1 MHCAWAHS
9 RCASR
14 SIASVATPDV
24 RRLATAPSPPGEGG
38 WAPDAGFAGDLTGKA
53 PDMNSAHPPLP
64 EPGHGAPPLPGQ
76 PIGHPMP
83 TAPPHTMDCSPEDA
97 GMVRRERPG
106 MGLVLVCVGALL
118 MVIALFLPWVSAGL
132 IEWPSENPV
141 AEPDRA
147 GLFSMV
153 STVRDATEG
162 ARRAPN
168 PGTISSLVFGW
179 LLVVLTAV
187 SIRSEEHTSE
197 LQSLMR
203 ISYAVFCLKK
213 KN

>member
-1 MHCAWAHS
+1 
-9 RCASR
+9 
-14 SIASVATPDV
+14 
-24 RRLATAPSPPGEGG
+24 
-38 WAPDAGFAGDLTGKA
+38 
-53 PDMNSAHPPLP
+53 
-64 EPGHGAPPLPGQ
+64 
-76 PIGHPMP
+76 
-83 TAPPHTMDCSPEDA
+83 
-97 GMVRRERPG
+97 
-106 MGLVLVCVGALL
+106 

-187 SIRSEEHTSE
+187 SI
-197 LQSLMR
+197 LLAV
-203 ISYAVFCLKK
+203 ISAVGLRRTVLTTFARALAVVVAAVVVVVCLAGMFDIVAAVPDGPAGETTASPPSPASDSDPVAIGRASWRERV
-213 KN
+213 

>member
-1 MHCAWAHS
+1 M
-9 RCASR
+9 
-14 SIASVATPDV
+14 
-24 RRLATAPSPPGEGG
+24 L
-38 WAPDAGFAGDLTGKA
+38 
-53 PDMNSAHPPLP
+53 
-64 EPGHGAPPLPGQ
+64 
-76 PIGHPMP
+76 

-153 STVRDATEG
+153 STVRDATAG
-162 ARRAPN
+162 ARRAPH
-168 PGTISSLVFGW
+168 PGPLSPLVSGW
-179 LLVVLTAV
+179 LLVFLPAVSLPLAVLTSAG
-187 SIRSEEHTSE
+187 HTP
-197 LQSLMR
+197 
-203 ISYAVFCLKK
+203 
-213 KN
+213 